1 MPAIRPSH
9 RLDDKMHGASK
20 EVAVKVSSKVPVS
33 ALCLAMLFA
42 VAVPSARAEGDPLS
56 SGTTKLIL
64 EKRLEGSLEHSGVR
78 LVAKRPA
85 KSNGRTATLPVDGGE
100 IDPTTGEGVAVHG
113 GGIGFVRGRWSFFL
127 RSLGLD
133 TRRRVLTARLDGKKT
148 TVALARKI
156 SFVRNGY
163 GTKITV
169 GELSLTSPLARKLNS
184 RLRVRFFK
192 AGRSF
197 ARGSSATEPL
207 TVKVIPVELGI
218 HGEGFMY
225 LRPLDEAVSK
235 LAAKGVIYPEIP
247 CPASCPNTVSLIGS
261 ARYFG
266 VGLPTIGFH
275 ITGGRIAPDRSTGE
289 ITAEGGIRVSTN
301 GPEINPA
308 VVALRDFSLDLTLNT
323 VTADVEFQPSPPAPG
338 DVGRVTVGTIDRNGI
353 KLVGIGDETFD
364 AVRLTATTASV
375 VNQVFPGPAAA
386 DFSAGDALFSLS
398 YEPVTR

>member
-1 MPAIRPSH
+1 M
-9 RLDDKMHGASK
+9 
-20 EVAVKVSSKVPVS
+20 KVSSKMSVS

-42 VAVPSARAEGDPLS
+42 VTVPSARAEGDPLA

-64 EKRLEGSLEHSGVR
+64 EKGLKGSLKHSGVK

-100 IDPTTGEGVAVHG
+100 IDPTTGEGLATHRG
-113 GGIGFVRGRWSFFL
+113 EIGFVRGRRSLFL
-127 RSLGLD
+127 KSLGLD
-133 TRRRVLTARLDGKKT
+133 TRRRLLTARLGGKKT
-148 TVALARKI
+148 KVALAGKI
-156 SFVRNGY
+156 SFVRKGY

-169 GELSLTSPLARKLNS
+169 GELSLTGSLARKLNS
-184 RLRVRFFK
+184 RLHVRFFK

-207 TVKVIPVELGI
+207 TVKIIPVTPGI
-218 HGEGFMY
+218 HGQGLMY

-247 CPASCPNTVSLIGS
+247 CAVSCSSTVSLIGNVQ
-261 ARYFG
+261 YFG
-266 VGLPTIGFH
+266 KGHPALGFH
-275 ITGGRIAPDRSTGE
+275 ITGGRIAPDRSMGE

-301 GPEINPA
+301 NPEINPA
-308 VVALRDFSLDLTLNT
+308 VVTLRDFSLDLTVDT
-323 VTADVEFQPSPPAPG
+323 VTADVEFQPSPPALG
-338 DVGRVTVGTIDRNGI
+338 DIGRVTVGTIDRDGI
-353 KLVGIGDETFD
+353 KLAGIGDETFD
-364 AVRLTATTASV
+364 AVRLTAGTASV
-375 VNQVFPGPAAA
+375 INQVFPGPTTA